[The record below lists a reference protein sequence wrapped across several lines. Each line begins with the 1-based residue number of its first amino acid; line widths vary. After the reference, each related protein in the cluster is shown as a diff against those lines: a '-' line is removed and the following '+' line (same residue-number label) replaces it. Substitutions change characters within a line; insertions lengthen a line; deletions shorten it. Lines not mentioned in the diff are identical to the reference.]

1 MKNSEKPRYNNSAKN
16 CESSKAVNNS
26 TASDEPDYL
35 PLGLKKPDGSFEKII
50 DVPHSEDPRLNEQL
64 RHEIFEALL
73 PICRD
78 SWDDMKNPYHR
89 VLKDREG

>member
-26 TASDEPDYL
+26 TASDELDYL
-35 PLGLKKPDGSFEKII
+35 PLGLKKPDGSFEEII
-50 DVPHSEDPRLNEQL
+50 KVPHCEDPRLNEQL

-78 SWDDMKNPYHR
+78 SW
-89 VLKDREG
+89 G